1 MSRDLVLV
9 PPPRF
14 FFLTIL
20 LPLSCALSLR
30 PLVPS
35 PVLSSSSRAF
45 FSVNSTLYP
54 LKIGEQRDK
63 DRGSEGERMHV
74 IQSQP
79 RDKDEDQRCAVQ
91 LLCFAVLAASFS
103 AAMGGGVSG
112 MAGSN

>member
-1 MSRDLVLV
+1 
-9 PPPRF
+9 
-14 FFLTIL
+14 
-20 LPLSCALSLR
+20 
-30 PLVPS
+30 
-35 PVLSSSSRAF
+35 
-45 FSVNSTLYP
+45 
-54 LKIGEQRDK
+54 
-63 DRGSEGERMHV
+63 MHV